1 MTPNPYLTMAQNNA
15 WANATLYD
23 AISGLSA
30 EDFAAARPGFFAS
43 LAATLNHIYEVDLYY
58 VDALEAG
65 GRGRAVYDRAEIPD
79 VATLARV
86 QAAVDQRFITFCAGL
101 TPARLSE
108 LRQTERSDGIVREE
122 VGALV
127 LHLVQHQVHHR
138 GQAHTM
144 VADAGIAPPQLDD
157 FHLEYGRVPSAR
169 VYFPGAGTF

>member
-15 WANATLYD
+15 WANATLYA
-23 AISGLSA
+23 AISGLSD
-30 EDFAAARPGFFAS
+30 EEFAAPRPGFFPS

-65 GRGRAVYDRAEIPD
+65 GRGRSVYDRAEIPD
-79 VATLARV
+79 VATLARA
-86 QAAVDQRFITFCAGL
+86 QALVDQRLIAFCAGL
-101 TPARLSE
+101 TPEMLSE
-108 LRQTERSDGIVREE
+108 LRQTERAAETVREE

-127 LHLVQHQVHHR
+127 LHLVQHQIHHR

-169 VYFPGAGTF
+169 SYFL

>member
-1 MTPNPYLTMAQNNA
+1 MTPNPYLVMAKNNA

-23 AISGLSA
+23 TISGLSA
-30 EDFAAARPGFFAS
+30 EEFVAPRPGFFPS

-58 VDALEAG
+58 VDALETG
-65 GRGRAVYDRAEIPD
+65 GRGRSVYDRADIPD
-79 VATLARV
+79 VSALVRA
-86 QAAVDQRFITFCAGL
+86 QAAVDQRFIAFCAGL
-101 TPARLSE
+101 TPEMLSE
-108 LRQTERSDGIVREE
+108 LRQTERGDAMVQEE

-127 LHLVQHQVHHR
+127 LHLVQHQIHHR

-169 VYFPGAGTF
+169 PYFS